1 MYKTNQVFLYVASFV
16 VFFSLYYY
24 LFVDSSIIDDFIA
37 GSIIRYSDI
46 FNVLVPIVSILF
58 CSFIILH
65 VIMIIGGSSD
75 DSSTK
80 REIRKAREK
89 HRKQLERPFKYK
101 PKSSY
106 SYLATDIVEE
116 EVDEKKQKKT
126 KKKELTMKTYST
138 GERDWD
144 KV

>member
-1 MYKTNQVFLYVASFV
+1 M

-24 LFVDSSIIDDFIA
+24 LFVDSNIMDELYVFIVNIS
-37 GSIIRYSDI
+37 GI
-46 FNVLVPIVSILF
+46 LVPIASVVFCASI
-58 CSFIILH
+58 IIYIL
-65 VIMIIGGSSD
+65 MMTMMGDSPD
-75 DSSTK
+75 DIPTK
-80 REIRKAREK
+80 REIRKVREK
-89 HRKQLERPFKYK
+89 HRKQLERTFKYK

-106 SYLATDIVEE
+106 SYLATDIVEK